1 MLGSS
6 KGGRYMTRYDSLRKV
21 IVIFMTYFAISP
33 AFSSTSDLR
42 EISFYTE
49 SYPPANYIVDD
60 IITGYSVDVLLEAS
74 ALVNEPVTLSQV
86 TLQPWARSYRT
97 VLTHENSVLFS
108 TTRSEH
114 REALFDWVGPILDI
128 RVVVLARK
136 DANIQIQDPL
146 EMANYRIGVIRDDI
160 GEQSLL
166 ALGIP
171 RDSMQEASYVTVL
184 AEQLMKKR
192 IDLFVY
198 SERAAYWWSR
208 QVGID
213 PDLFEPVYLVHEGQV
228 YFAVNKKTDKVVA
241 EKLQR
246 GLNMLKKTD
255 ESGSSRYE
263 EILEKY

>member
-1 MLGSS
+1 M
-6 KGGRYMTRYDSLRKV
+6 
-21 IVIFMTYFAISP
+21 IMTYFAVSS
-33 AFSSTSDLR
+33 AFSSDNDLR

-49 SYPPANYIVDD
+49 SYPPANYLVDNK
-60 IITGYSVDVLLEAS
+60 ITGYSVDILLAAS
-74 ALVNEPVTLSQV
+74 ALVGEPVTLSQI

-97 VLTHENSVLFS
+97 VLTHGNSVLFS
-108 TTRSEH
+108 TTRSDH
-114 REALFDWVGPILDI
+114 REELFDWVGPILDI
-128 RVVVLARK
+128 KVVVLARK
-136 DANIQIQDPL
+136 DANIVIKEPL
-146 EMANYRIGVIRDDI
+146 DMANYRIGVIRDDI

-166 ALGIP
+166 ALGVP

-198 SERAAYWWSR
+198 SERAAYWWAR

-213 PDLFEPVYLVHEGQV
+213 SSLFEPVYVVQEGQV
-228 YFAVNKKTDKVVA
+228 YFAFNRETDKNVV

-246 GLNMLKKTD
+246 GLDMLKKKD
-255 ESGSSRYE
+255 ESGKSRYD